1 MVREQ
6 ALELFLLYLLLL
18 RDLLEDTL
26 VVLGC
31 SQVDQHRGVD
41 RAVVQRGSL
50 LVMVRSIDW
59 TLLSSTNAR
68 RNNQVQA
75 ELTRLHLFLMVVT
88 AQYTSWC
95 GQRIVVV
102 PA

>member
-1 MVREQ
+1 MVGKQ
-6 ALELFLLYLLLL
+6 IGKLFLFHLLLL
-18 RDLLEDTL
+18 GYLLEDAL

-31 SQVDQHRGVD
+31 PQVDQHRGVD